1 MKGDVNMLGFIQQ
14 NWVTIV
20 TLLVLAAVIVTA
32 IIKIVK
38 DKKSGIGPCGKK
50 CSQCSHS
57 CGMYPQ
63 K

>member
-1 MKGDVNMLGFIQQ
+1 MLGFIQQ

-50 CSQCSHS
+50 CLQCSHS

>member
-1 MKGDVNMLGFIQQ
+1 MIAFLQQ

-20 TLLVLAAVIVTA
+20 TVLVLTVIVTLA

-50 CSQCSHS
+50 CSQCTGS
-57 CGMYPQ
+57 CAYTQ